1 MKKIFTI
8 LLLIASSSVFADGIE
23 SLKSFN
29 NTVKN
34 FSGNFTQTIKNAK
47 STKTST
53 GTFSI
58 LRPGYFKWNYQ
69 KPEKQLI
76 IADGKHIW
84 LYDEELAQVTKRNQ
98 SESINSTPAAIL
110 SDKKA
115 LDANYTLANS
125 GEKDNVFYVSANPKK
140 QNTEYKNIKLG
151 LLKDGTPANLE
162 LQDNFGNQTSI
173 KFENVKINTS
183 VSSSNFKFTP
193 PANVNILDAN

>member
-1 MKKIFTI
+1 M
-8 LLLIASSSVFADGIE
+8 
-23 SLKSFN
+23 
-29 NTVKN
+29 
-34 FSGNFTQTIKNAK
+34 
-47 STKTST
+47 
-53 GTFSI
+53 
-58 LRPGYFKWNYQ
+58 
-69 KPEKQLI
+69 
-76 IADGKHIW
+76 
-84 LYDEELAQVTKRNQ
+84 TKRNQ

-193 PANVNILDAN
+193 PANVDILDAN